1 MTQYQGYA
9 LKTLQQ
15 KTDSKGKY
23 GKILVIL
30 KAEGWINGGGWE
42 GRLFPLFEGIF
53 EVEKKRGL
61 LHFETKGHINHS
73 ELF

>member
-53 EVEKKRGL
+53 EV
-61 LHFETKGHINHS
+61 
-73 ELF
+73 